1 MISAIVSNLRIALF
15 LLSPFSVY
23 NPCVITIHSPL
34 KYLLGHSFR
43 IQSEVKKVKV
53 LVVQSCLTL

>member
-1 MISAIVSNLRIALF
+1 MINAIISNLRMYYLCISL
-15 LLSPFSVY
+15 FSVY